1 MSCPA
6 QAGHPVVT
14 ALADRTVNTGS
25 SAFAD
30 DDARGRY
37 LRASCTNCHT
47 RDGDSGR
54 SRGSTPRDE
63 SASATALAI
72 TPPTEM
78 MPPSPAPLAP
88 SGLIGEG
95 CDSITKPR
103 IFGKSLAVGMR

>member
-6 QAGHPVVT
+6 QAGHPVITDITSKIVT
-14 ALADRTVNTGS
+14 TGS

-30 DDARGRY
+30 DDAWGRY
-37 LRASCTNCHT
+37 LRASCTSCHT
-47 RDGDSGR
+47 RDGDTGR
-54 SRGSTPRDE
+54 YRGSPPRDE
-63 SASATALAI
+63 DASAPALAI
-72 TPPTEM
+72 APPTEM